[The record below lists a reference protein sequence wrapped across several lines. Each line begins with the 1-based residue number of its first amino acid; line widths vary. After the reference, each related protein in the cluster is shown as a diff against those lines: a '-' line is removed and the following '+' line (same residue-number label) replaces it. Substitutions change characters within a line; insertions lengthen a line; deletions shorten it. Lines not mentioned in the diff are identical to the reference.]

1 MLRSQLRYIA
11 LADTCLR
18 GIVLPALDAE
28 YIFKLH
34 LRCDEAVQKRYSLGG
49 MVILGFPQFAETRQ
63 KVGVHGLTAKQPVH
77 RHSVTVR
84 QHLKLV
90 RADRTHPLFNRRS
103 EERRVGKECV
113 STCRSR
119 W

>member
-11 LADTCLR
+11 LADTFLR

-34 LRCDEAVQKRYSLGG
+34 IRCDEAVQKRYSLGG

-63 KVGVHGLTAKQPVH
+63 KVGVQGLTAQQPVH

-90 RADRTHPLFNRRS
+90 RADRPHPPFNLPQRS
-103 EERRVGKECV
+103 TRHSDDRPP
-113 STCRSR
+113 T
-119 W
+119 